1 MCRLIKAKIIII
13 IVFLVCF
20 SINIYSYG
28 LELDFGSVTAKEEIS
43 LEKIL
48 LLDLKNDILE
58 IWFEKELKNEKG
70 ELIPF
75 KRFNFI
81 TENNKLS
88 FVNEKVVIRC
98 ENLLKNE
105 KNSILHIKVVI
116 YPTDNPGLYETKI
129 YFREGSE
136 TKAIP
141 VTIKINPWVSI
152 KNIGE
157 PEIKH
162 LAYSDNN
169 LYSSGTNILEIS
181 SNTNWILYMR
191 KEDGIP
197 NLKVMFD
204 ISLESINYLQ
214 LVSHDYLKINN
225 KSKVIMQGK
234 KTTSYNKEYLKIPY
248 KLIIDNYKE
257 IPAGSFKTSVDIDL
271 KVDNNL

>member
-20 SINIYSYG
+20 SINFYSYG

-98 ENLLKNE
+98 EHLLKNE
-105 KNSILHIKVVI
+105 KNSILHIKVGI

-129 YFREGSE
+129 YFKEGSE
-136 TKAIP
+136 TKVIP
-141 VTIKINPWVSI
+141 VKIKINPWVSI

-157 PEIKH
+157 PEIKY
-162 LAYSDNN
+162 LAYRDNN

-204 ISLESINYLQ
+204 ISSESINYLQ